1 MPRVFA
7 EHGEVG
13 KRERGARRT
22 PTPRPTI
29 ANPSI
34 DSGSNPGV
42 EPPRSLRESIGSS
55 MQIQLVSDPDWMA
68 RKAIRLI
75 A

>member
-7 EHGEVG
+7 ERGEVG

-34 DSGSNPGV
+34 SF
-42 EPPRSLRESIGSS
+42 RESIGSS
-55 MQIQLVSDPDWMA
+55 MQIQLISDPDWMA

>member
-22 PTPRPTI
+22 PTPCPTI

-34 DSGSNPGV
+34 
-42 EPPRSLRESIGSS
+42 SLRESIGSS